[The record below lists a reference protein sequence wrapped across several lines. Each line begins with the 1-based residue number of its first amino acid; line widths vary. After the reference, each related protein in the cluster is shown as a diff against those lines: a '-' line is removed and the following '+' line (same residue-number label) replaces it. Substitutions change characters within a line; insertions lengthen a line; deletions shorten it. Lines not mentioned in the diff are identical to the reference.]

1 MSLADVTDVI
11 LGRLNILLDSDI
23 TIGRRVSE
31 NTFLLLE
38 VYRRGASEALV
49 KKEIGGWC
57 RGCGVRLTASPV
69 ISLRRINLHKTLLK
83 AVMVVSDHTITA
95 ACSVTKRNPHNNNIK
110 GKQGDGSIIL
120 KCKRTKW
127 V

>member
-1 MSLADVTDVI
+1 LADVTDAI
-11 LGRLNILLDSDI
+11 LGRLNILLDSDV

-38 VYRRGASEALV
+38 VYRRGALEGLV
-49 KKEIGGWC
+49 KKKIGDWC
-57 RGCGVRLTASPV
+57 KGHGVRLTASPV
-69 ISLRRINLHKTLLK
+69 ISVRRINLHKTLLK

-95 ACSVTKRNPHNNNIK
+95 ACSVTKRNQSKNN
-110 GKQGDGSIIL
+110 
-120 KCKRTKW
+120 TKENKETE

>member
-1 MSLADVTDVI
+1 MADVTDVI
-11 LGRLNILLDSDI
+11 LGRLNILLDSDV

-38 VYRRGASEALV
+38 VYRRGASEGLV

-57 RGCGVRLTASPV
+57 KGRGVRLTASPV
-69 ISLRRINLHKTLLK
+69 ISVRRINLHKALLK

-95 ACSVTKRNPHNNNIK
+95 ACSVTKRNPSNNNIK
-110 GKQGDGSIIL
+110 GKQRDGSIIL